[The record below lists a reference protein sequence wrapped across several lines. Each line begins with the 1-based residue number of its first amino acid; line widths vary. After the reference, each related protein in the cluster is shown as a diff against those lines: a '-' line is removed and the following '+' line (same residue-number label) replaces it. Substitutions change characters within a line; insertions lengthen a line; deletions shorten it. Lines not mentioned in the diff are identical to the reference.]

1 LHTKSFDILQ
11 TWQRL
16 TGEVPKKVSAHEY
29 AVLCPAHEDQHPSL
43 HLNDQKQLALCRSCG
58 WKGNAITLAVA
69 LGIARDTRE
78 ARMALERFGISI
90 R

>member
-1 LHTKSFDILQ
+1 MIETYDILE

-16 TGEVPKKVSAHEY
+16 TSEQPKKVSAHEY
-29 AVLCPAHEDQHPSL
+29 AVLCPVHSDQHPSL

-58 WKGNAITLAVA
+58 WKGNALTLTVA
-69 LGIARDTRE
+69 LGVAQDTRE
-78 ARMALERFGISI
+78 ARSALKRFGVAQ